1 MTSVWKRLQRVGKRA
16 SKFQFA
22 ATYQELVVECTNKW
36 QPDKLRVVW
45 TRRNRRNCS
54 KLHGW
59 QPGIKNPYRG
69 MVVWQAPESV
79 DITVTLFRDP
89 NAEEFED
96 KDWTFIIE
104 NETSKGQRKVLASVD
119 VNMKRYASATP
130 ATFELALKLKPLS
143 VKVVDATLKL
153 TLSCVFLKEGK
164 ATDEDMQS
172 LASLMSLKQSDIGNL
187 DDFSDE
193 EDERRGSTTTSPLS
207 GPNTPSRRIRDSGG
221 PVYTASSSASRRGQR
236 GSADLPMGQPGPPLE
251 GATATAPTFSKVP
264 PAVKPRPLSFTGPG
278 TPPQPSPLSSS
289 SSTATAPPHAAPV
302 PDTSHTVTYSAAR
315 SSAWRPHSFPSS
327 LGPSPPT
334 SIRSPPPPTCAPP
347 PPPPLA
353 SLPATPDSLP
363 PVHLGSSAPGVAAL
377 PTARHSKSFHDS
389 VAEPGSVSALIR
401 PTSLPSDP
409 ESAASWQDEWRS
421 PKHTTPLAPVPIPTT
436 VPPPTLRPSSTTT
449 TTTRT
454 DSADTVPLQTAQGL
468 ETFCNPASFSSSSS
482 PSLSTPP
489 IVPLAPPPSSVKA
502 TPLVPSSVV
511 GSMQTHPAVRSSAS
525 TSAAAA
531 AAQSSA
537 AITVCATVHASPP
550 SSQTPPPTLA
560 SLPAAADSPMEVES
574 MALTPPTAQVTPPLH
589 TTPTPLSPPLDLAS
603 FPGIAD
609 SPMEVESMALTP
621 PTAKDTPPLHTTLTS
636 LSPPSSLSSID
647 PYMVMAPTVQLSPDV
662 CLSFIPCPSV
672 PLSPD
677 PSVSPD
683 SIPCSPDVC
692 VSSDPVVFTAD
703 AAQVSCVVSANP
715 ANPSAATAAAPA
727 SVVSSSASAP
737 APAVQVCEWRHQVV
751 PTVLRPS
758 ARKPQAVPADTETPV
773 PMPVVPSPDP
783 PAPPSAAAVG
793 APAAATV
800 LPSSPTPATSSP
812 LPPPP
817 PPVQAQVSS
826 SPLSS
831 PPVPPS
837 APLSDEQ
844 TEYQRQLS
852 TLAEEEL
859 TSSTSPTEDKHLNL
873 GRPGER
879 KREGDSMFG
888 LEVVKAAKGLDNMTP
903 LLPPSP
909 KQPSPSEF
917 TYFELPKTPSD
928 APEKSP
934 AEASPTK
941 PTKSHPSPPLNVS
954 LPKEVSASS
963 KVSTEASKPLAA
975 EPVPPPI
982 PPRASERESI
992 YVSQRDWRVI
1002 PLTDREGSASPGSA
1016 YDLIDEDEIPVAEE
1030 REAGKEYKKAKEVM
1044 KKQDVGLA
1052 SVGEECE
1059 MVLEK
1064 PHVDWGPGDMAALMP
1079 SCPRLSSS
1087 PGVPSTMR
1095 HSANEAQVGE
1105 WDSNRDEVLQNP
1117 SKQAPSVSILQG
1129 PSATRGSTAGEQRVN
1144 TTGMAYMLPCCPR
1157 EASIPGLPS
1166 THMQQGVSSSEVV
1179 IDPNMVNLLSS
1190 CPKASKIPGMPS
1202 RQKLSKKKSKGNG
1215 WLKSKETLCQARH
1228 RKEKTVALASPG
1240 RNYKDKKSRKHMVA
1254 LVPTCPQKSRIPGL
1268 PSAPRP
1274 RASPK
1279 TQMPSMIDT
1288 LPGCPKSTQVPGW
1301 PTAVASSEKLAQRW
1315 PSEDIVFYRPV
1326 KDKPRILHLH
1336 DLGKFYHDM
1345 EMSKTMVVLVPT
1357 CPRKALIPGFPSVP
1371 RDPHH
1376 ISTAP
1381 SMVNVLPTLPK
1392 SSDVS
1397 GVPSKLLKESSDWQT
1412 REQSLLWEKPL
1423 KSQAF
1428 DFTASPMPV
1437 EKIVA
1442 MANMRP
1448 SCPESA
1454 SIPGCPS
1461 APQPEILRA
1470 PCIANLVPSCPKV
1483 SKVIGLPSITG
1494 VDTQQHMSLWH
1505 QNRNRS
1511 FWVKQ
1516 TKDPARVFAPS
1527 SPVMKLL
1534 KDKNIRKAMVNMR
1547 PTCPEKARIWGVPSA
1562 PRPEPKRAQSMTSC
1576 LASCPRMSK
1585 VIGIPSIMGVDAL
1598 DAQQHSSRWHQNRDR
1613 SLWVK
1618 RTKDPSRVFAPSSPV
1633 MKLLKDKN
1641 IRKAMINLR
1650 PTCPEKA
1657 RKWGVPSAP
1666 RPEPKRAQSMT
1677 SCLASCPRMSKV
1689 IGIPSIMGVDTQQHS
1704 SRWHQNRDRSLW
1716 VKRTKDL
1723 SRVFA
1728 PSSPVMR
1735 LLKDKNIRKAMIN
1748 LRPTCPE
1755 KARTWG
1761 VPSAPR
1767 PEPKRVQSMT
1777 SCLASCPRMS
1787 KVIGIPSIMGVDTQ
1801 QHSSRWHQNRDRSLW
1816 VKRTKDPSR
1825 VFAPSSPVMRLLKDK
1840 NIRKAMINLRPT
1852 CPEKARKWGVP
1863 SAPRPEPKRAQSMTS
1878 CLASCPRMSKVIGI
1892 PSIMGVD
1899 TQQHSSRWHQNRD
1912 RSLWVKR
1919 TKDLSRVF
1927 APSSPVMRLLKDK
1940 NIRKAMINLRPTCP
1954 EKARTWGVPSA
1965 PRPEPKRVQSM
1976 TSCLASC
1983 PRMSKVIGIPSIMG
1997 VDTQQHSSR
2006 WHQNRDR
2013 SLWVKRTKDPS
2024 RVFAPSSPVMR
2035 LLKDKNIRKAM
2046 INLRPTCPEKAR
2058 KWGVPSAPRPE
2069 PKRVQSMTSCLASCP
2084 NVSKVIG
2091 IPSIMGVN
2099 AQQHSSWWHQNRD
2112 RSLWVKRTKE
2122 PSRVFAPSS
2131 PVMKLL
2137 KDKNIRKAMINL
2149 RPTCPER
2156 ARVWGM
2162 PSASKP
2168 EPKITPSMTSCLS
2181 SFPKI
2186 SRVVGIPSAK
2196 RLGKDLDCEKA
2207 WPFREMSLC
2216 RKPFTRKPC
2225 AVCLEPAQYRP
2236 ENDSEKNLVKRMG
2249 LIVPCCPIKASIPGF
2264 PSLPKQAQ
2272 QISKQVNRCPN
2283 MVNILPASPNVSS
2296 ILGVPSIKMS
2306 KPKKHSEKSWPLGIQ
2321 PRLVKP
2327 LRSKCSIHNFPSHYN
2342 EIKDTYIIRGM
2353 LYLAPS
2359 CPGKARMPGFP
2370 SAPRRQLT
2378 KLPRTAPMVP
2388 SCPKS
2393 SLVPGMPSL
2402 QQSHAGQDVEVW
2414 HADVTSAIKPLKDKS
2429 SLCIEDCSS
2438 QYSSITDRHILSS
2451 MVSLVSSCPVSASVP
2466 GFPSSPSSEPNL
2478 LPVLADDLSSQQQHE
2493 DTVMHI
2499 DSGPLSKT
2507 SITCIPAEAMKAM
2520 KSPLVPLT
2528 PSGKD
2533 DSISEV
2539 HSPGS
2544 QSHVQLICETA
2555 KTLPCP
2561 KGSSQGQVSPS
2572 EPSLQSL
2579 PARDDEAK
2587 AALQTVQTVMKETQK
2602 RSTATI
2608 VKEDAVSEAV
2618 TTLPCPSDSSQGQM
2632 RPTEPNLHSSPACSD
2647 DAALQPAQTVSETKE
2662 TKKRSRRRK
2671 RDKRQDEGT
2680 LDRGHLPCRLW
2691 HSGPDTPLRLTVV
2704 ERALCMIPLAPTCP
2718 TTSRIPGVPHAEMAS
2733 SHSSTET
2740 AWPVQQWQTWDR
2752 PLKRETSANVL
2763 FLPETSEENRELM
2776 RHMFALAPSC
2786 PSSSRI
2792 PGFPSIKRPK
2802 IAGIPA
2808 VTVNQ
2813 EAAIVC
2819 LEQAGLQQVSLELAT
2834 SVLEPA
2840 VVNLE
2845 PGIVNLA
2852 PSTANLEPTMVN
2864 LAHVCPEM
2872 STIPG
2877 MPSQSET
2884 NVGQIQDKTVLW
2896 DKPLQFKVTDVEMFK
2911 SSDELASGDMV
2922 ALVPSCPEVASVP
2935 GLPSAPLPKCSFV
2948 PNMTSI
2954 VPCCPDVA
2962 RVPGCPSIN
2971 SAVVP
2976 EALIDRS
2983 IIRSKPLRDSRVR
2996 ISTATSDYS
3005 SSQRKTMCAL
3015 VSTCP
3020 EKARIPGFPSAP
3032 APKRI
3037 LKQDMTSI
3045 LPCCP
3050 KVARVPGC
3058 PSIDSSVAPKA
3069 FIDDSIISSRPLK
3082 SRQVKIT
3089 ATSKYSS
3096 PQRKTMCALM
3106 STCPEKAR
3114 IPGFPS
3120 APAPKRILK
3129 QDMTSILPCCPKLA
3143 RVPGCPSIDSSV
3155 APKAFTDNS
3164 IISSRPL
3171 KARQEQIT
3179 ASPEY
3184 PSPQRKTMCALVS
3197 TCPEKARISGFP
3209 SAPAPKR
3216 ILNPDM
3222 TSILPCCP
3230 KLAKIPGCP
3239 SIDSSVSP
3247 KAFIDNSII
3256 LSRPLKAR
3264 QAQITASPEY
3274 PSPQR
3279 TTMCA
3284 LVSTCPDKA
3293 RIPGFPSAPAPK
3305 RILKQDMTSI
3315 LPCCPKLARVPGCPS
3330 IDSSVAP
3337 KAFTDNSIISSRPL
3351 KARQEQ
3357 ITASP
3362 EYPSPQRK
3370 TMCALVSTC
3379 PEKARISGFP
3389 SAPAPKRILNPDMT
3403 SILPCCPKLAKIPGC
3418 PSIDSSVSPKAFI
3431 DNSIILSRPLK
3442 ARQAQ
3447 ITASPEYPS
3456 PQRTTM
3462 CALVSTCPDKARI
3475 PGFPSAP
3482 APKRILK
3489 QDMTSILPCCPKVS
3503 RVPGCPSI
3511 DSSVVPE
3518 ALIDRSIIRS
3528 KPLRDSRVRISTATS
3543 DYSSS
3548 QRKTMCALVS
3558 TCPEKARI
3566 PGFPSAPAPKRILN
3580 PDMTSILPCCPK
3592 VARVPGCPS
3601 IDSSVAPK
3609 AFIDDSIISSRP
3621 LKSRQVKITA
3631 TSKYSSPQ
3639 RKTMC
3644 ALMSTCPEKA
3654 RIPGFPSAPAPKR
3667 ILNPDMTSILPCCP
3681 KVARVPGCPSIDSS
3695 VAPKAFIDDSIIS
3708 SRPLKSR
3715 QVKITATSK
3724 YSSPQRKT
3732 MCALMS
3738 TCPEKARIPGFPS
3751 APAPKRILKQD
3762 MTSILPCCPKLAR
3775 VPGCPSIDSSVAPKA
3790 FTDNSII
3797 SSRPLKAR
3805 QEQITASPEYPSPQR
3820 KTMCALVSTCPEKAR
3835 ISGFPSAPAPKRILN
3850 SDMTSILPCCPKL
3863 AKIPGCPS
3871 IDSSVSPKA
3880 FIDNSIILSRPLK
3893 ARQAQITASPEYPS
3907 PQRTTMCALV
3917 STCPDKARIPGFPS
3931 APAPK
3936 RILKQDMTSIL
3947 PCCPKVSRVPG
3958 CPSIDSSVAPKAF
3971 IDDSIILS
3979 RPPKARRLGITAATS
3994 KYSSPQCK
4002 TMCALMSTCP
4012 EKARI
4017 PGFPSAP
4024 LPKRRFVPNMTSIV
4038 PCCPKVSRVP
4048 GCPSIDSSVTPN
4060 TLIDKSIIW
4069 GRTLRDSQVG
4079 ISEAKSDYSSPQRKT
4094 MCALVSTCPEKAN
4107 VPGFPSAPTPKRIL
4121 KQDMTSILPCC
4132 PKVSR
4137 VPGSPSIDSAVM
4149 SDTFIDN
4156 TVIFSRPMK
4165 DGGEGIT
4172 AATSDYSS
4180 PQCKSMYT
4188 LVPSCPEKA
4197 SVPGFPSAPLPKRLE
4212 HDKPSALSTRSSF
4225 PQVSSAP
4232 EVPST
4237 ERLPPEPW
4245 PLMEY
4250 PEEETPF
4257 KSPQFLLQLISS
4269 ALGSVPNESHIGQR
4283 MMSLAS
4289 ASPQTAGVEGFPS
4302 APPLPPS
4309 RQPPQMS
4316 LLLPSISAISDI
4328 PGMPSSTMM
4337 AFDTNRVESWTRF
4350 TCPVVRIPLKKR
4362 PIVMPD
4368 VSQNDEQTVRRSILL
4383 KPTCPVRAASL
4394 GFPSLHFPLTVEQ
4407 HTMTTLY
4414 PTCPKESSI
4423 HGVTSI
4429 LIGPPQLAEE
4439 LSQKQPLLESPVRT
4453 KPPTVAPYPT
4463 SEDTEVL
4470 KNMVP
4475 MAPSCPREANAA
4487 GFPSVPPFT
4496 VEVDSSTLPEELRV
4510 EDKQTDVSL
4519 EVAPVDNLMDDVD
4532 ISEMDTCEDIE
4543 DTGIIIEVK
4552 HTSDKSLTMGESDR
4566 SAKEERKED
4575 VPPIKDESVPGAAHD
4590 TADLSESGLVL
4601 DWEVLEAED
4610 AVGKEE
4616 DPPGLVQTI
4625 VGVFHKGYETVSAML
4640 HHPPSPTSP
4649 LPLDEDQLKD
4659 LSSSVDASDADAFKE
4674 SQKEPAGEGTSRLS
4688 AEQGLDV
4695 LPSAEP
4701 PRRFQLSEGKSAST
4715 SELQGGTVESGFSL
4729 MKKWPPLSDHDLYE
4743 ITNQEEFSKKED
4755 GKEEPS
4761 SLIGTSSETKVKVK
4775 ASQQQQEGSGPSKVF
4790 EKTEL
4795 SCLEQGPPHLS
4806 TEGASVPPQQL
4817 SAKESS
4823 QITQVAPGT
4832 HKSKAEPVPLVPP
4845 SCRKSKDISNKE
4857 DSQAIHSDPDNI
4869 KSVAL
4874 SSPKKSTPPQEKK
4887 KATLEWT
4894 KSVEISA
4901 VDTASLLEKS
4911 DGGNGKQEKTTSD
4924 MEILD
4929 AKSSEVIVDGK
4940 TSQAIDD
4947 ATSSFVS
4954 SKKPEVPTDKTK
4966 VSKKVTEKPKAF
4978 HLSLRLPH
4986 SKKADMPQLR
4996 TSSLKHKGPSSN
5008 LDLHSTAK
5016 TAGVVPPASGKTK
5029 PSPLLSKAES
5039 SSSTRSRG
5047 RSPGRK
5053 DPVAPVRTKKGRSLS
5068 RETPKANTETEVELK
5083 RETSDKATDKVQEPV
5098 APLRPKKGR
5107 SQSRDP
5113 SQLSGADMDVEL
5125 KTVPSDKPEDKASDE
5140 KTEESRR
5147 RSPSPKQPMAPART
5161 KKGRSKSRE
5170 PSKVSGAEMEM
5181 ELKASAVDEPLDKD
5195 EKTPESDEKTEKS
5208 RGRSPGPK
5216 GLVAPIRTKKGRSQS
5231 REISQVSSTEMELE
5245 SSVSDE
5251 PVGKISDEKTQSR
5264 GRSPGTKRPVAPIRV
5279 KKSRSRSRGT
5289 SQISS
5294 TEIEGELESSASEE
5308 PVGKI
5313 SDEKTQS
5320 RGRSPGTKR
5329 PVAPIRV
5336 KKSRSRSRGTSQI
5349 SSTEIEGELES
5360 SASEEPV
5367 GKISDEKTQSRGRS
5381 PGTKRPVAPIRVKKS
5396 RSRSRGTSQ
5405 ISSTEAEAELTA
5417 SASDEPLDKDEK
5429 TQSRGRG
5436 RGRSPGPKRPVAP
5449 LRLKKSRSR
5458 SRGTPQVSS
5467 TQTEMEPKASATDK
5481 PAEEVSDEK
5490 SPSRTH
5496 TAAPNELVV
5505 PTPNKKGR
5513 SKSCDT
5519 SKTDKPPRHLESD
5532 EQQKPSKD
5540 ITDIIAGVKMR
5551 EKPADLPVPMPCN
5564 KTRLS
5569 GSFLDDMP
5577 AADKDAWG
5585 KAVTEGLTTLPV
5597 PKPRTKKR
5605 LSGSCLDMPTIHK
5618 DSWEKS
5624 VKTTNVPVPLPRVK
5638 KQLGACGEAKTESS
5652 DKGVS
5657 QGLSTLPVPMPRI
5670 RKRLSG
5676 SCLDDETSPSVEDSA
5691 EDATDGGKKGLTG
5704 RLESLPVPIPRVKT
5718 RPTSG
5723 SDFDDS
5729 SPPTESQSF
5738 AAKIAEDI
5746 RSRVRGITESLSTL
5760 PIHMPRWKRHS
5771 GTVLEDEVP
5780 STSATEPAAA
5790 DHKALPEMAMP
5801 EDSPGTAVLMPRS
5814 KQHLT
5819 ETDKKAPTDVV
5830 SLSVHT
5836 ASSEDSSV
5844 PQVALDEDINKE
5856 SSSLSFAKPI
5866 RSSDEATEAPPGR
5879 SVTPAAPEGTAIPQ
5893 ETAAVSP
5900 TVDVPQVTPTAPEYT
5915 VALQETSPPEE
5926 KAASVDEAV
5935 AEDKAAPEESAKGD
5949 KADEKSTLTSTK
5961 PSSTPK
5967 ETVAVE
5973 ETAVSSTGKDK
5984 AHAGNQST
5992 ELSSTTTVP
6001 VETDKDKTH
6010 VDDAITKPSSTS
6022 KAHEETAAAEE
6033 SALSPTGK
6041 DKAHVGDQSTEMSST
6056 IKVPVETDKDKKHVD
6071 DAITKMS
6078 STSKAHEETAAA
6090 EETAMSPT
6098 GDKAHVDKEKS
6109 NIASTEVSVTTT
6121 APEDTAA
6128 SEDTDVSP
6136 TRDIAHVDTDTKSS
6150 TADKEPLPEG
6160 TDVLKQTEAP
6170 AQSTKTQG
6178 EGCEQASEICDQA
6191 KPTAT
6196 VEETG
6201 VGETTKSSVVPKV
6214 VDSGRAVEEMSEGQE
6229 SGEDTAA
6236 SDSEDYDS
6244 QEMASDDS
6252 SGPVPRPRR
6261 KKSQKSLS
6269 PTGQEE
6275 LSDVPAVVPR
6285 RSRKKLLADPAGAA
6299 AEGEADPERST
6310 EGLVTS
6316 SQSLLQWC
6324 QEATQD
6330 HKGVKITNF
6339 STSWRNGL
6347 AFCAILHHFCP
6358 DKINYEMLDPYDIK
6372 QNNKKAFE
6380 GFAELGITRL
6390 MEPSDM
6396 VLLSVP
6402 DRLIVM
6408 TYLNQIRTH
6417 FMGQELSVV
6426 QIGRDTSESSYAVGA
6441 ARDENRPP
6449 PDPEAAARYCAQQ
6462 LQKSSAA
6469 IAMETSGGGG
6479 GSGGGGLPAERA
6491 GSQERDTSSAT
6502 NGDMVAPPRGKKA
6515 QTPTSAPAA
6524 AAVEAAVPA
6533 AGGSG
6538 TGSGATTTG
6547 GGPVAPARSH
6557 SVSSKSGFGR
6567 VKDADLVKKRRS
6579 QMRGESMD
6587 ESELSDTT
6595 SKAETT
6601 ASSQTSAQR
6610 TESQTT
6616 ESEEESR
6623 MAEEEGQDS
6632 SQYVVCEM
6640 RALEMEQKQID
6651 RRAGYVEKKLRTL
6664 METGADRIEEEKL
6677 IQEWFE
6683 LVNKKNALIRRQDQ
6697 LQLLQEEQ
6705 DLERRFELLKGEL
6718 HDLMAIEDW
6727 KKTQAHKHREQLLLQ
6742 ELVSLVNQ
6750 RDELVH
6756 DMDAKERGAVEEDE
6770 RLERG
6775 LEQRRRKYGSR
6786 KEKEKC
6792 SVQ

>member
-888 LEVVKAAKGLDNMTP
+888 LEVVKAAKG
-903 LLPPSP
+903 
-909 KQPSPSEF
+909 
-917 TYFELPKTPSD
+917 
-928 APEKSP
+928 
-934 AEASPTK
+934 
-941 PTKSHPSPPLNVS
+941 
-954 LPKEVSASS
+954 
-963 KVSTEASKPLAA
+963 
-975 EPVPPPI
+975 
-982 PPRASERESI
+982 
-992 YVSQRDWRVI
+992 
-1002 PLTDREGSASPGSA
+1002 
-1016 YDLIDEDEIPVAEE
+1016 
-1030 REAGKEYKKAKEVM
+1030 
-1044 KKQDVGLA
+1044 
-1052 SVGEECE
+1052 
-1059 MVLEK
+1059 
-1064 PHVDWGPGDMAALMP
+1064 
-1079 SCPRLSSS
+1079 
-1087 PGVPSTMR
+1087 
-1095 HSANEAQVGE
+1095 
-1105 WDSNRDEVLQNP
+1105 
-1117 SKQAPSVSILQG
+1117 
-1129 PSATRGSTAGEQRVN
+1129 
-1144 TTGMAYMLPCCPR
+1144 
-1157 EASIPGLPS
+1157 
-1166 THMQQGVSSSEVV
+1166 
-1179 IDPNMVNLLSS
+1179 
-1190 CPKASKIPGMPS
+1190 
-1202 RQKLSKKKSKGNG
+1202 
-1215 WLKSKETLCQARH
+1215 
-1228 RKEKTVALASPG
+1228 
-1240 RNYKDKKSRKHMVA
+1240 
-1254 LVPTCPQKSRIPGL
+1254 
-1268 PSAPRP
+1268 
-1274 RASPK
+1274 
-1279 TQMPSMIDT
+1279 
-1288 LPGCPKSTQVPGW
+1288 
-1301 PTAVASSEKLAQRW
+1301 
-1315 PSEDIVFYRPV
+1315 
-1326 KDKPRILHLH
+1326 
-1336 DLGKFYHDM
+1336 
-1345 EMSKTMVVLVPT
+1345 
-1357 CPRKALIPGFPSVP
+1357 
-1371 RDPHH
+1371 
-1376 ISTAP
+1376 
-1381 SMVNVLPTLPK
+1381 
-1392 SSDVS
+1392 
-1397 GVPSKLLKESSDWQT
+1397 
-1412 REQSLLWEKPL
+1412 
-1423 KSQAF
+1423 
-1428 DFTASPMPV
+1428 
-1437 EKIVA
+1437 
-1442 MANMRP
+1442 
-1448 SCPESA
+1448 
-1454 SIPGCPS
+1454 
-1461 APQPEILRA
+1461 
-1470 PCIANLVPSCPKV
+1470 
-1483 SKVIGLPSITG
+1483 
-1494 VDTQQHMSLWH
+1494 
-1505 QNRNRS
+1505 
-1511 FWVKQ
+1511 
-1516 TKDPARVFAPS
+1516 
-1527 SPVMKLL
+1527 
-1534 KDKNIRKAMVNMR
+1534 
-1547 PTCPEKARIWGVPSA
+1547 
-1562 PRPEPKRAQSMTSC
+1562 
-1576 LASCPRMSK
+1576 
-1585 VIGIPSIMGVDAL
+1585 
-1598 DAQQHSSRWHQNRDR
+1598 
-1613 SLWVK
+1613 
-1618 RTKDPSRVFAPSSPV
+1618 
-1633 MKLLKDKN
+1633 
-1641 IRKAMINLR
+1641 
-1650 PTCPEKA
+1650 
-1657 RKWGVPSAP
+1657 
-1666 RPEPKRAQSMT
+1666 
-1677 SCLASCPRMSKV
+1677 
-1689 IGIPSIMGVDTQQHS
+1689 
-1704 SRWHQNRDRSLW
+1704 
-1716 VKRTKDL
+1716 
-1723 SRVFA
+1723 
-1728 PSSPVMR
+1728 
-1735 LLKDKNIRKAMIN
+1735 
-1748 LRPTCPE
+1748 
-1755 KARTWG
+1755 
-1761 VPSAPR
+1761 
-1767 PEPKRVQSMT
+1767 
-1777 SCLASCPRMS
+1777 
-1787 KVIGIPSIMGVDTQ
+1787 
-1801 QHSSRWHQNRDRSLW
+1801 
-1816 VKRTKDPSR
+1816 
-1825 VFAPSSPVMRLLKDK
+1825 
-1840 NIRKAMINLRPT
+1840 
-1852 CPEKARKWGVP
+1852 
-1863 SAPRPEPKRAQSMTS
+1863 
-1878 CLASCPRMSKVIGI
+1878 
-1892 PSIMGVD
+1892 
-1899 TQQHSSRWHQNRD
+1899 
-1912 RSLWVKR
+1912 
-1919 TKDLSRVF
+1919 
-1927 APSSPVMRLLKDK
+1927 
-1940 NIRKAMINLRPTCP
+1940 
-1954 EKARTWGVPSA
+1954 
-1965 PRPEPKRVQSM
+1965 
-1976 TSCLASC
+1976 
-1983 PRMSKVIGIPSIMG
+1983 
-1997 VDTQQHSSR
+1997 
-2006 WHQNRDR
+2006 
-2013 SLWVKRTKDPS
+2013 
-2024 RVFAPSSPVMR
+2024 
-2035 LLKDKNIRKAM
+2035 
-2046 INLRPTCPEKAR
+2046 
-2058 KWGVPSAPRPE
+2058 
-2069 PKRVQSMTSCLASCP
+2069 
-2084 NVSKVIG
+2084 
-2091 IPSIMGVN
+2091 
-2099 AQQHSSWWHQNRD
+2099 
-2112 RSLWVKRTKE
+2112 
-2122 PSRVFAPSS
+2122 
-2131 PVMKLL
+2131 
-2137 KDKNIRKAMINL
+2137 
-2149 RPTCPER
+2149 
-2156 ARVWGM
+2156 
-2162 PSASKP
+2162 
-2168 EPKITPSMTSCLS
+2168 
-2181 SFPKI
+2181 
-2186 SRVVGIPSAK
+2186 
-2196 RLGKDLDCEKA
+2196 
-2207 WPFREMSLC
+2207 
-2216 RKPFTRKPC
+2216 
-2225 AVCLEPAQYRP
+2225 
-2236 ENDSEKNLVKRMG
+2236 
-2249 LIVPCCPIKASIPGF
+2249 
-2264 PSLPKQAQ
+2264 
-2272 QISKQVNRCPN
+2272 
-2283 MVNILPASPNVSS
+2283 
-2296 ILGVPSIKMS
+2296 
-2306 KPKKHSEKSWPLGIQ
+2306 
-2321 PRLVKP
+2321 
-2327 LRSKCSIHNFPSHYN
+2327 
-2342 EIKDTYIIRGM
+2342 
-2353 LYLAPS
+2353 
-2359 CPGKARMPGFP
+2359 
-2370 SAPRRQLT
+2370 
-2378 KLPRTAPMVP
+2378 
-2388 SCPKS
+2388 
-2393 SLVPGMPSL
+2393 
-2402 QQSHAGQDVEVW
+2402 
-2414 HADVTSAIKPLKDKS
+2414 
-2429 SLCIEDCSS
+2429 
-2438 QYSSITDRHILSS
+2438 
-2451 MVSLVSSCPVSASVP
+2451 
-2466 GFPSSPSSEPNL
+2466 
-2478 LPVLADDLSSQQQHE
+2478 
-2493 DTVMHI
+2493 
-2499 DSGPLSKT
+2499 
-2507 SITCIPAEAMKAM
+2507 
-2520 KSPLVPLT
+2520 
-2528 PSGKD
+2528 
-2533 DSISEV
+2533 
-2539 HSPGS
+2539 
-2544 QSHVQLICETA
+2544 
-2555 KTLPCP
+2555 
-2561 KGSSQGQVSPS
+2561 
-2572 EPSLQSL
+2572 
-2579 PARDDEAK
+2579 
-2587 AALQTVQTVMKETQK
+2587 
-2602 RSTATI
+2602 
-2608 VKEDAVSEAV
+2608 
-2618 TTLPCPSDSSQGQM
+2618 
-2632 RPTEPNLHSSPACSD
+2632 
-2647 DAALQPAQTVSETKE
+2647 
-2662 TKKRSRRRK
+2662 
-2671 RDKRQDEGT
+2671 
-2680 LDRGHLPCRLW
+2680 
-2691 HSGPDTPLRLTVV
+2691 
-2704 ERALCMIPLAPTCP
+2704 ALCMIPLAPTCP

-6718 HDLMAIEDW
+6718 HDLMAIEVRRCRLWFELLKRELQEIVAEQDW